1 MDKVDSS
8 TVSKPVAYDSYQELA
23 EHYAAAIDTKPH
35 NAFYDRPAMIS
46 LWPDVRGLRVLDAGC
61 GPGVY
66 AELLTQRG
74 AIVTAV
80 DVSDKMLEL
89 ARKRLGATA
98 DLRLVDLSQPLP
110 MLSSQSFDFI
120 NAPLCVDYIENWR
133 GLFTEFGRI
142 LVPGGIFQFSCGH
155 PAFDAEYFNTNDYF
169 SVEHVSSTWKGF
181 GKNVIMHSFRRS
193 LEEILMPVIDS
204 GFTILKVLEPKPTE
218 QFELADPVRFASL
231 MHRPG
236 FLCVQAKRLSLG
248 GFGH

>member
-1 MDKVDSS
+1 MEKVDPS

-66 AELLTQRG
+66 AELLAQRG

-110 MLSSQSFDFI
+110 MFPSQSFDFI
-120 NAPLCVDYIENWR
+120 NAPLCVASPGVFMCPGQAVISWWLWPPRIR
-133 GLFTEFGRI
+133 GQEQGFDRLFAHRTAWPLLSI
-142 LVPGGIFQFSCGH
+142 H
-155 PAFDAEYFNTNDYF
+155 
-169 SVEHVSSTWKGF
+169 
-181 GKNVIMHSFRRS
+181 RRS
-193 LEEILMPVIDS
+193 
-204 GFTILKVLEPKPTE
+204 
-218 QFELADPVRFASL
+218 
-231 MHRPG
+231 
-236 FLCVQAKRLSLG
+236 
-248 GFGH
+248 FGDGIHP